1 MLPRAAND
9 RPISGAPG
17 PRGTLAAAKIEAS
30 CEYAPMVSRF
40 KPADLHGHTTVP
52 AVGALGIAA
61 AGTRRGAG
69 QEQGG
74 KGY

>member
-1 MLPRAAND
+1 
-9 RPISGAPG
+9 
-17 PRGTLAAAKIEAS
+17 
-30 CEYAPMVSRF
+30 MVSRF
-40 KPADLHGHTTVP
+40 KPANLHDHATVP

-61 AGTRRGAG
+61 AGMRRGAG